1 VREKRTRVETKK
13 SGIPGMKC
21 LTEIANLN
29 DKTFD
34 TFIEML
40 YSSLNEISAREDRQK
55 VAFVV
60 RKLCEMLGGEKIYLK
75 LGSRLILHQE
85 TG

>member
-1 VREKRTRVETKK
+1 
-13 SGIPGMKC
+13 MNC